1 MYLLFASNTTA
12 KVETVYFEF
21 KHALTLVHFAVATA
35 KSNLKV
41 DIESQPINNIK
52 KTGTFSSVE
61 IGTGNGWTVLAGSE
75 TSYSVPVNTPF
86 TAICNNNE
94 IEVEG
99 VLEPIGY
106 QQISLDEN
114 ALMLLPQTFD
124 ASADPT
130 DAEDNGAYLSVA
142 CKVYSV
148 DALGAPVQYYT
159 GTATAFETLN
169 LPFSSRKNINGT
181 STEIWNRSKKIT
193 YNLSFGNDFSEIQFD
208 AVVLPWEDGESIVV
222 TN

>member
-1 MYLLFASNTTA
+1 MDLLFESKTTA
-12 KVETVYFEF
+12 KVETVELEF
-21 KHALTLVHFAVATA
+21 KHALTQVHFAVATA

-41 DIESQPINNIK
+41 DIESITINNIK

-124 ASADPT
+124 ASVNPAN
-130 DAEDNGAYLSVA
+130 AEDKGAYLSVA
-142 CKVYSV
+142 CKIYSV
-148 DALGAPVQYYT
+148 DAIGNAVQYYT
-159 GTATAFETLN
+159 GTASSFETLN
-169 LPFSSRKNINGT
+169 IPFASRKVENGV

-193 YNLSFGNDFSEIQFD
+193 YNLSFGNDFSDIQFD
-208 AVVLPWEDGESIVV
+208 AIVLPWEDGDNIVV
-222 TN
+222 TD